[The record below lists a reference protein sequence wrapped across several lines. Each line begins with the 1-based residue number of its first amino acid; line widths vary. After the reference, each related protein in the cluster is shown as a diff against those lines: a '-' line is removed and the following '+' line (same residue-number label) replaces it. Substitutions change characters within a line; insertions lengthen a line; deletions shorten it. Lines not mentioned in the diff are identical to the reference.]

1 MRRFARAIAALPF
14 LATAVFAQ
22 EADTIF
28 SGAEIVTMNPDQPQ
42 ARAVAVRDGVI
53 LAVGDADEV
62 AAAHK
67 GQQTQVVDLTG
78 KTLLPGFI
86 DPHSHFINALG
97 MSVQANVSAP
107 PVGPASNPEEI
118 VAELKRYF
126 DGKPRG
132 ADQLFMGYGYDE
144 NLMPEG
150 TRLTRYDLDKAFPDT
165 PVLIMHVSLHG
176 VVLNSAAMDK
186 YGINADTET
195 PPGGVILRV
204 DGSNEPEG
212 LLMETAFLPIFE
224 QLPTPGP
231 AELKQQILDGQMIY
245 ARAGVTTGYEGATH
259 LAQLNTLKD
268 AADQGLLFMDVIAL
282 PFITD
287 LENILADYPV
297 DQWMKY
303 DNNLKIGGCKITE
316 DGSPQGKTAFFT
328 KPYLT
333 GGPSGEKNWRGEPTF
348 APEMFNE
355 MVKTCYDL
363 GVQLFVHTNGDAA
376 GDLTLAAHELAAA
389 DDLDADRRTVLVHSQ
404 FVRSDQLEKYVEYKL
419 IPSFYTEHTFFFS
432 AAHEANRGAQQAARI
447 SPMREAIDM
456 GLKPTNHTDFNVV
469 PIDQMF
475 VLWSAVTRQDRTGK
489 VIGPEQRITPY
500 EALEAIT
507 VNAAYQAFEEASKG
521 SIETGKRAD
530 LVVLDGNPLTV
541 APDAIRD
548 ISVLRTIKDGKTIYA
563 ATQAANPAATYCVE
577 SGATYESR
585 ATGNGVTGICI
596 LADGSEIDAWTYFRA
611 QQP

>member
-1 MRRFARAIAALPF
+1 
-14 LATAVFAQ
+14 
-22 EADTIF
+22 
-28 SGAEIVTMNPDQPQ
+28 MNPDQPQ
-42 ARAVAVRDGVI
+42 AQAVAVKDGII
-53 LAVGDADEV
+53 LAVGNTDQV
-62 AAAHK
+62 VAAHK
-67 GQQTQVVDLTG
+67 GADTQIVDVAG

-107 PVGPASNPEEI
+107 PVGPASNPTEI

-150 TRLTRYDLDKAFPDT
+150 QRLTRYDLDKEFPDT

-176 VVLNSAAMDK
+176 VVLNSAAMAK
-186 YGINADTET
+186 YGIDANTET

-204 DGSNEPEG
+204 EGSNEPEG

-224 QLPTPGP
+224 QLPSPGP
-231 AELKQQILDGQMIY
+231 DEVKQQILDGQMIY

-259 LAQLNTLKD
+259 LSQLNTLKD

-287 LENILADYPV
+287 LEKTLAEYPV
-297 DQWMKY
+297 EEWMKY

-328 KPYLT
+328 TPYLT
-333 GGPSGEKNWRGEPTF
+333 GGPSGETNWKGEPTF
-348 APEMFNE
+348 APEMFNK

-363 GVQLFVHTNGDAA
+363 GVQLYVHTNGDAA
-376 GDLTLAAHELAAA
+376 GDLTITAHELAAA
-389 DDLDADRRTVLVHSQ
+389 DDLDADRRTVVVHSQ
-404 FVRSDQLEKYVEYKL
+404 FVRTDQLEKYVEYNL

-432 AAHEANRGAQQAARI
+432 AAHEANRGPEQTARL

-475 VLWSAVTRQDRTGK
+475 VLWTAVTRKNRNGR
-489 VIGPEQRITPY
+489 VIGPDQRITPY

-507 VNAAYQAFEEASKG
+507 VNAAYQAFEEDSKG
-521 SIETGKRAD
+521 SIEIGKRAD
-530 LVVLDGNPLTV
+530 LVVLDANPLTV
-541 APDAIRD
+541 EPDALKD
-548 ISVLRTIKDGKTIYA
+548 ITVLRTIKDGKTIYA
-563 ATQAANPAATYCVE
+563 ATQTANPAATFCVE
-577 SGATYESR
+577 SGGTYETRDSD
-585 ATGNGVTGICI
+585 AGAIGICI
-596 LADGSEIDAWTYFRA
+596 LADGTEVDAWAYFRA
-611 QQP
+611 QKS